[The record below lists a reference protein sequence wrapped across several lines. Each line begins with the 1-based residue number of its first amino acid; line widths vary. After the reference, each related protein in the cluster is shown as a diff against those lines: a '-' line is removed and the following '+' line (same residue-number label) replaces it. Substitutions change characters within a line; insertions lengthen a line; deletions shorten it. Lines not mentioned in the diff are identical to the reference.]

1 MINTNYLEDN
11 GISTFII
18 ENSKLL
24 ANKGINISIVAP
36 NYVNSNIK
44 KELSDYG
51 IKLYEIPLR
60 FSHPMKY
67 FYKLFTVIKNGDFNI
82 VHVNGNSGT
91 MLIEI
96 MAAFLA
102 GVKVRIVHSH
112 NTKTS
117 HPLLNN
123 ITNPILELLVT
134 QRFACNIAAGEWLFG
149 NRKFWVIKNGLN
161 LKPYQYKLNSQDYRD
176 KIILGNVG
184 RFNFQK
190 NQEFLI
196 DLIKKLNKNFVLL
209 LIGSGDN
216 LNLLKK
222 LVHDSNLEDKVIF
235 TGTVNNVHE
244 YLKKMDIFLL
254 PSRFEGQPYS
264 VIEALASGLPV
275 LISDT
280 VSKEIHITGE
290 MKFISI
296 ENTSKW
302 IKEIN
307 EFDYEKYR
315 TIRNKESLENINALR
330 ENGYDLETNVNDMLK
345 LYNKFIQDK

>member
-1 MINTNYLEDN
+1 M
-11 GISTFII
+11 
-18 ENSKLL
+18 
-24 ANKGINISIVAP
+24 V
-36 NYVNSNIK
+36 
-44 KELSDYG
+44 
-51 IKLYEIPLR
+51 
-60 FSHPMKY
+60 
-67 FYKLFTVIKNGDFNI
+67 
-82 VHVNGNSGT
+82 
-91 MLIEI
+91 
-96 MAAFLA
+96 
-102 GVKVRIVHSH
+102 
-112 NTKTS
+112 
-117 HPLLNN
+117 
-123 ITNPILELLVT
+123 
-134 QRFACNIAAGEWLFG
+134 
-149 NRKFWVIKNGLN
+149 
-161 LKPYQYKLNSQDYRD
+161 
-176 KIILGNVG
+176 
-184 RFNFQK
+184 
-190 NQEFLI
+190 
-196 DLIKKLNKNFVLL
+196 IKKLVQ
-209 LIGSGDN
+209 
-216 LNLLKK
+216 
-222 LVHDSNLEDKVIF
+222 HSNLEDKVIF